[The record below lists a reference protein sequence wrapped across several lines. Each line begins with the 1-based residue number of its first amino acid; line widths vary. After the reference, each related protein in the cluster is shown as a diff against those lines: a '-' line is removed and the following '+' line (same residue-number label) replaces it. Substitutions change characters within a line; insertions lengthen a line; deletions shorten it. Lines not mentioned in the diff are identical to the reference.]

1 MRYFILFYFTV
12 VSPSIAFSPTPF
24 SLVKQTQSSKLNA
37 YVGENYNDDP
47 LAGRTCPH
55 QLLTQRSLQS
65 FMFLLQQMRDPHT
78 IEWLE
83 LLSDTNP
90 GQLLEYHGTGAL
102 DFRLFPEWDT
112 FLQELMDQPE
122 DILII
127 EVKTRA
133 QNSGLSKNNPYRE
146 KEVSLMALEAFKF
159 ETVLC
164 TS

>member
-1 MRYFILFYFTV
+1 MKTLIFPTILV
-12 VSPSIAFSPTPF
+12 SILSPSIAFAPPTRF
-24 SLVKQTQSSKLNA
+24 SLAKQRQSSKINA
-37 YVGENYNDDP
+37 FVGQNYNDDP
-47 LAGRTCPH
+47 FSGRTCPH

-127 EVKTRA
+127 EVKSRA
-133 QNSGLSKNNPYRE
+133 QNNGLSKNNPYRE
-146 KEVSLMALEAFKF
+146 KEVRA
-159 ETVLC
+159 
-164 TS
+164 